1 VAYCGLAQIALY
13 WERVPAAKQQQK
25 GTSTMTRRQYKREV
39 NKAAAVCR
47 RLNKRGAMAYRDALP
62 LQLAARRMPARR
74 FA

>member
-1 VAYCGLAQIALY
+1 
-13 WERVPAAKQQQK
+13 
-25 GTSTMTRRQYKREV
+25 MTRRQYKREV